1 MIEENMAYIQYGVLC
16 TKEIISFLGKWI
28 EFKIMLSKISQIKK
42 D

>member
-1 MIEENMAYIQYGVLC
+1 MTEENMAYIQYAVLC
-16 TKEIISFLGKWI
+16 TKEIISFLGKWL